1 MWLPAPSLA
10 EDTKIEGTK
19 RSHIVAVGVLLV
31 IALGISALMGGMM
44 GPGMMNPETM
54 PGGGWMWGL
63 GMGLGGLTMLI
74 FWGALIVGI
83 VLLVRFLGAR
93 DFASSERTSL
103 DVVKRRYAAG
113 DITREQY
120 EEIRKTLEEG

>member
-1 MWLPAPSLA
+1 MAG
-10 EDTKIEGTK
+10 IK
-19 RSHIVAVGVLLV
+19 RSHIVAVGGLL
-31 IALGISALMGGMM
+31 ILALGLSVLMGDMM
-44 GPGMMNPETM
+44 GPGMMDPGAM

-83 VLLVRFLGAR
+83 VLLVRPLGGK
-93 DFASSERTSL
+93 DVTSSERTSL

-113 DITREQY
+113 DITHEQY
-120 EEIRKTLEEG
+120 EEIRKTLDEG